1 MKNSNIWII
10 RPIQLNFTRVL
21 DKSNEVIAEFFWL
34 FGKVSV
40 EQVKEKRER
49 RQELKKLMLTPALA
63 MSGYQSGQMSGR
75 SSVRGRRNHSPARSQ
90 NGIA

>member
-1 MKNSNIWII
+1 LKNSNVWII

-49 RQELKKLMLTPALA
+49 RQEMKKLMLTPALA

-75 SSVRGRRNHSPARSQ
+75 SSRRRNHSPARSQ

>member
-1 MKNSNIWII
+1 MAENRGK
-10 RPIQLNFTRVL
+10 RYELAV
-21 DKSNEVIAEFFWL
+21 SNESVSNPDKVIAEFFWL

-49 RQELKKLMLTPALA
+49 KQEMKKLMLTPALA
-63 MSGYQSGQMSGR
+63 LSGYQSGQMSGR
-75 SSVRGRRNHSPARSQ
+75 SSRRRQHSPVRSQ

>member
-1 MKNSNIWII
+1 MAENRGKRYELAVSSESVSN
-10 RPIQLNFTRVL
+10 P
-21 DKSNEVIAEFFWL
+21 DKVIAEFFWL

-49 RQELKKLMLTPALA
+49 RQEMKKLMLTPALA
-63 MSGYQSGQMSGR
+63 MSSYQSGQLSGR
-75 SSVRGRRNHSPARSQ
+75 SSRRRQHSPARSQ

>member
-1 MKNSNIWII
+1 MFSGAA
-10 RPIQLNFTRVL
+10 LNPE
-21 DKSNEVIAEFFWL
+21 KVIAEFFWL

-49 RQELKKLMLTPALA
+49 KQEMKKLMLTPALA
-63 MSGYQSGQMSGR
+63 LSGYQSGQMSGR
-75 SSVRGRRNHSPARSQ
+75 SSRRRQHSPEKSQ